1 MNRNAVAIS
10 SSVLFVIFAA
20 MFVLIPAPYVTW
32 RPGTP
37 VDVLSESEG
46 RPVIAVTGV
55 ETHDTSGQLLMTLV
69 STSQVDANVSL
80 PEAMMAYFADG
91 ADAMPRDLIYPP
103 GKSDDEIT
111 QEAVASMDT
120 SRNNAIVAA
129 LRASGIPVTE
139 RPMVSSVIVNGP
151 SGDLLKPGDLILQ
164 VNGTATDTTTAVME
178 AIAEVRV
185 GSVVTVKVLREG
197 REHQVNITTI
207 ASSQD
212 PARAIAGISVATG
225 YEYAP
230 KVTYGVSDDIVG
242 PSAGLVFALGIYDKV
257 TAGNLIG
264 DTVVAG
270 TGEIDP
276 SGQVRAIGGIREKM
290 TGAQEAGAKIFLLP
304 QDNCEAVGNFETT
317 MRLVPVSTLRDAI
330 AALQYIQEGNEAEV
344 PTCE

>member
-20 MFVLIPAPYVTW
+20 ILVLSPAPYVTW

-37 VDVLSESEG
+37 VDVLGETETG
-46 RPVIAVTGV
+46 QVIEVTGAKTQ
-55 ETHDTSGQLLMTLV
+55 ETSGQLLMTLV
-69 STSQVDANVSL
+69 STSKVSASVSL
-80 PEAMMAYFADG
+80 PEAMMVYFAPG

-111 QEAVASMDT
+111 QEAVASMDS
-120 SRNNAIVAA
+120 SRDNAIVAA
-129 LRASGIPVTE
+129 LRAAGIPVTE
-139 RPMVSSVIVNGP
+139 HPMVSSVVVNSP
-151 SGDLLKPGDLILQ
+151 AGDVLKPGDLITQ
-164 VNGTATDTTTAVME
+164 VNATPTDTVSDVAD
-178 AIAEVRV
+178 AIGKVKV
-185 GSVVTVKVLREG
+185 GSVVALKILRAGKEQEVNVSTV
-197 REHQVNITTI
+197 

-212 PARAIAGISVATG
+212 ASRAIVGIGLDVG
-225 YEYAP
+225 YEYSP
-230 KVTYGVSDDIVG
+230 KVTYGISDDVVG

-257 TAGNLIG
+257 TSGKLVGNL
-264 DTVVAG
+264 TVAG

-276 SGQVRAIGGIREKM
+276 SGQVRAIGGIQEKM
-290 TGAQEAGAKIFLLP
+290 TGAEQAGATVFLLP
-304 QDNCEAVGNFETT
+304 RDNCESVGQFKTE